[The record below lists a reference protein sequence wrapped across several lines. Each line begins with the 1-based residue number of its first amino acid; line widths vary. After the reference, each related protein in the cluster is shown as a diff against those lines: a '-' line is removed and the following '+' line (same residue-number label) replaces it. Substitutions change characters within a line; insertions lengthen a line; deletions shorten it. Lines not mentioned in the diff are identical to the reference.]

1 MNTEKYRF
9 KGMETTP
16 DGILIM
22 ADANGKNI
30 GDGYVQFTSQE
41 HAEQALLKH
50 KETIDK
56 RYIEGFGSVFLKTFV
71 RTVCLKNQSGLK
83 YKSNNI
89 TLARLTELVL

>member
-1 MNTEKYRF
+1 
-9 KGMETTP
+9 METTP

-56 RYIEGFGSVFLKTFV
+56 RYIEGFGSVFLNVYSNRLF
-71 RTVCLKNQSGLK
+71 KNQLGLK
-83 YKSNNI
+83 KSQI
-89 TLARLTELVL
+89 IKL

>member
-1 MNTEKYRF
+1 
-9 KGMETTP
+9 MEITP
-16 DGILIM
+16 DGILIL

-56 RYIEGFGSVFLKTFV
+56 RYIEGFGSVI
-71 RTVCLKNQSGLK
+71 LKNLFSSKKDYSL
-83 YKSNNI
+83 YKNF
-89 TLARLTELVL
+89 LFCH

>member
-1 MNTEKYRF
+1 
-9 KGMETTP
+9 MEITP
-16 DGILIM
+16 DGILIL

-56 RYIEGFGSVFLKTFV
+56 RYIEGFGSAFWNSFQQTELLFMQIYCIFT
-71 RTVCLKNQSGLK
+71 LIDNIANQSERP
-83 YKSNNI
+83 YNPH
-89 TLARLTELVL
+89 TPD

>member
-1 MNTEKYRF
+1 
-9 KGMETTP
+9 MEITP
-16 DGILIM
+16 DGILIL

-56 RYIEGFGSVFLKTFV
+56 RYIEGFGSAF
-71 RTVCLKNQSGLK
+71 
-83 YKSNNI
+83 
-89 TLARLTELVL
+89 